1 MIADVRWSLF
11 TRLILGVLLL
21 VVPLGGMAC
30 GGDDGGTTNGA
41 TLKSISVSPATAKV
55 TVGQTQQFAV
65 TGTYSDNKPRAITKG
80 ITWTSSSPSVATIST
95 AGLATAVAQGTTTIT
110 AKIGTRTATATM
122 TVPGEISL
130 TSIQVTPPSASI
142 GVGTSQSFMATAMYN
157 DGSSEDVTSSAT
169 WSSSDTAVAS
179 VAAGVATAVAEGS
192 ATISASYQG
201 ETGSAALTVTGGEP
215 TGLTVTPT
223 PASFAA
229 GDSEQ
234 LTATLEFPD
243 GSTQDVTNQA
253 AWTSDDTAIV
263 TVDATGLATGVAP
276 GDTTVSVAFQGLT
289 GAAEI
294 TVTDAYVTEIVVDPV
309 SAMGVVGG
317 GDIQF
322 TATAIYSDLTSS
334 DVTDTATWTSSDTA
348 IAAIDAAG
356 AATPLTGGTST
367 ITAEFGGVE
376 GTATLTID
384 VGVFL
389 TSVEVTPTTASIAA
403 GTTQQFTATATYS
416 NNTTANVTSSVT
428 WTTSAPAIAT
438 IGSLGMATGV
448 SAGTATLT
456 ASLGTVQGTA
466 ALTVTAA
473 TLASIDVS
481 PATSTIAVGGTQQYT
496 ATGVFTDS
504 STQDLTTVV
513 SWTSSATATAAIDAA
528 GLATGA
534 ANGTTNITATYQGV
548 TSNTAVL
555 AVSGAVLTG
564 VNVTCT
570 PVTIAAGTTAQCT
583 ATATY
588 SDGTTQNVTSAA
600 TWTTSASAVATVSQL
615 GLVTGVAAGA
625 ATITAAYQGNS
636 APATI
641 TVSAALMVSIQITP
655 IAPSIALGNTQ
666 QFAATGLYSDNSTQD
681 ITAQVTWTSA
691 TPAVA
696 TISNAAGSE
705 GLATSVTA
713 GTSNITAAFGGV
725 TSNTAVLTVSGAALT
740 SIEVLPANPTVPA
753 GFTQQFT
760 VRGHYSDNTTADLTN
775 DLAVSFSSGTASV
788 ATISNAAGSKGL
800 ATTLAAGTTVIT
812 ATRGALS
819 GTTTLTVSAVTLSSI
834 AVTPNT
840 QTAQV
845 GTTVQYTATG
855 TFSDNSTANITSQC
869 TWAPTT
875 GGVTVAAGGLA
886 TIAGTAAPNDY
897 TITAT
902 RGAVQ
907 GNATLSVVQPLTL
920 QAIEVRYR
928 LTEGDFVANPYG
940 FVWAMPESSTL
951 QAVAVGIYSD
961 GLNPPIE
968 QDITATATW
977 STDNGACLTASNA
990 AATKGLLS
998 STADVPA
1005 SAGACIANIY
1015 ANLDGLS
1022 GTNYMNVTDPTLCP
1036 EDPNLF
1042 IAGTNPMFKGQQ
1054 AQAVAFVEYGGV
1066 CGGLGIAWEVT
1077 ASPDTVWTSSN
1088 TGVAS
1093 VSSTGMVTASNNPPT
1108 PFTTTI
1114 TATHT
1119 RPGYTGTGSYLL
1131 QVNNACIQSIS
1142 VSPLDPTIPQS
1153 LELPLDVTANF
1164 SDGSTQVYNY
1174 MNLGPVSFTKVPG
1187 TSNAFTVDGTTGI
1200 VTASSTNTGSANVR
1214 VDVTALACNPG
1225 NPPSATTSIAVSSA
1239 TITGVTVAPASASL
1253 SKSATTQLTATGTYS
1268 DGSSHD
1274 VTLIANWGSNNA
1286 PVATVGSTTATAGL
1300 VTASGTNEGNAVIT
1314 ATVGTFSGSSAITV
1328 SGCTL
1333 NAISVDLA
1341 SGFTCGGVPAGAA
1354 YPVGVNI
1361 PLVATGSYAGGA
1373 AAGCPD
1379 ADITN
1384 QVTWSSDLGTI
1395 AVASNGHARTNGSTG
1410 GTYATITAATGGF
1423 SGTIQLSAETQTLTD
1438 NLTVLPSNFSI
1449 PNGGVAQFT
1458 ASGSFA
1464 SGACDL
1470 LGNVVTWGAAP
1481 STLLTINAT
1490 GRATAAATGAGNATV
1505 TATYAPDNTK
1515 TGTVSGT
1522 VGGDCIESLYITP
1535 TSSNLQ
1541 VGGAVDFEARA
1552 NLGSGGTTDVD
1563 DTLVAWTIEA
1573 QAPQGILSSGGSGAF
1588 NALGVGTATIKGT
1601 WSSPT
1606 CSSPGS
1612 SVALSVTAPITI
1624 TAATLNSVVIE
1635 CVYAGSNILSHA
1647 GDQNIPVNV
1656 RGRCRA
1662 IGTASDGTN
1671 LGDISEDL
1679 DWSAS
1684 GQASV
1689 SNVAGTK
1696 GAITGG
1702 VAAGSAI
1709 IRVEQ
1714 TGSSPLIFDEQILT
1728 ILPNADLASV
1738 ALQPDPMTLPVG
1750 YGAQYSA
1757 SGNYGAGLVFDVSN
1771 AVGAQWRCC
1780 TGTTATCTTATNCS
1794 VTGTGYITPTSGT
1807 PATVHPRIDFGGET
1821 YHADLSISTQALSGI
1836 TVNRLGTPQGT
1847 AANMV
1852 LGEQVQFQAD
1862 GYFGTGGSMIGPF
1875 DITEDVNWSVSTA
1888 GYISVSNSA
1897 GTKGLAD
1904 ATMVTPGGT
1913 TVTILA
1919 NNTTPA
1925 VQGTYAGLTVV
1936 NKCVDGITL
1945 SANTTSAPAGLGVSF
1960 TVSASYSDGSS
1971 GTITQQVTNWGSD
1984 NAAAF
1989 STPTNC
1995 GGATAGLPCVYY
2007 AGTPGQTSLI
2017 TASFTGCGGATFTD
2031 SLLASV
2037 NSATLSSLDVT
2048 PVSTDLPKGQKT
2060 QFMATANY
2068 SNSTSFDVT
2077 ADPVFTTWN
2086 TADPTVAAIAAGDP
2100 PGTVLASISNF
2111 GSTSVIATY
2120 HGVSD
2125 FGTVNVVDEVLTGI
2139 TVYALNTIP
2148 SGTTCPNFDD
2158 MGAWGAAP
2166 WISTGFQLPAGSYK
2180 SRVRAIGM
2188 YSDGS
2193 QRDITANVTWTSS
2206 VGGVATVVDGLVETG
2221 STAGAS
2227 TLTAAQGGVSDT
2239 ITLNTSG
2246 TAISAVNVV
2255 PNGGFTR
2262 PLGATARF
2270 HVIGTFGATSF
2281 CVDESATWSSAN
2293 TSVATVSNLDN
2304 ERGWT
2309 TGVALGGTNI
2319 TATVGTFSDTEPFG
2333 VTSAVLEYIA
2343 VMPAA
2348 VTINFTETA
2357 QLVAMGHYSDGSDI
2371 DITTGATTNWST
2383 TPGTY
2388 GEVNN
2393 GTNKGLFTAYN
2404 IGAGVETVDACVAAI
2419 CASTG
2424 TLDRS
2429 AEVTVTP

>member
-30 GGDDGGTTNGA
+30 GGDDTEVANGA
-41 TLKSISVSPATAKV
+41 TLKSIAISPATAKV

-80 ITWTSSSPSVATIST
+80 ITWTSSSTAVATIST
-95 AGLATAVAQGTTTIT
+95 AGLATAVAQGSTTIT
-110 AKIGTRTATATM
+110 AKVGSLTATATM
-122 TVPGEISL
+122 TVPGELAL
-130 TSIQVTPPSASI
+130 TSVQVTPASATI
-142 GVGTSQSFMATAMYN
+142 GIGTTQSFMATAMYN
-157 DGSSEDVTSSAT
+157 DGTSKDVTTSAT
-169 WSSSDTAVAS
+169 WSSSDTAVAT
-179 VAAGVATAVAEGS
+179 VAAGVASALVEGT
-192 ATISASYQG
+192 ATISALYEG
-201 ETGSAALTVTGGEP
+201 ETGSAILTVTGLEP
-215 TGLTVTPT
+215 VALTVAPGAATV
-223 PASFAA
+223 AA
-229 GDSEQ
+229 GDTEQ
-234 LTATLEFPD
+234 FTATLEYGD
-243 GSTQDVTNQA
+243 GSTQDVTSQA
-253 AWTSDDTAIV
+253 TWSSDDDAV
-263 TVDATGLATGVAP
+263 ATVNADGLATGVAE
-276 GDTTVSVAFQGLT
+276 GDTTISAAFLGLT
-289 GAAEI
+289 GTADI
-294 TVTDAYVTEIVVDPV
+294 TVTPVVVTEVVIDPGMAV
-309 SAMGVVGG
+309 GVIGG
-317 GDIQF
+317 GSVQF
-322 TATAIYSDLTSS
+322 TATAIFSDMSSS
-334 DVTDTATWTSSDTA
+334 DVTDTATWTSADATVAS
-348 IAAIDAAG
+348 IDAAG
-356 AATPLTGGTST
+356 LATPLAGGTTT
-367 ITAEFGGVE
+367 ITAEFGGVS
-376 GTATLTID
+376 GTATLTVDPGKFIQ
-384 VGVFL
+384 
-389 TSVEVTPTTASIAA
+389 SIAVTPATASIAA
-403 GTTQQFTATATYS
+403 GTTQQFIATATYS
-416 NNTTANVTSSVT
+416 DNTTANVTSSVS
-428 WTTSAPAIAT
+428 WTTSAPATAT
-438 IGSLGMATGV
+438 VSALGLATGV
-448 SAGTATLT
+448 ATGTATITAALSSVQGTATLT
-456 ASLGTVQGTA
+456 VTSPPLVSIEVTPMSATV
-466 ALTVTAA
+466 
-473 TLASIDVS
+473 
-481 PATSTIAVGGTQQYT
+481 PAGGTQQYT
-496 ATGVFTDS
+496 ATGVFGDNT
-504 STQDLTTVV
+504 TQDLTSLV
-513 SWTSSATATAAIDAA
+513 SWTSSATGVATIDAA
-528 GLATGA
+528 GLATTVA
-534 ANGTTNITATYQGV
+534 LGTTTITATYQGM
-548 TSNTAVL
+548 SGTAVL
-555 AVSGAVLTG
+555 AVSSPPLTG
-564 VNVTCT
+564 VSVTCLLN
-570 PVTIAAGTTAQCT
+570 TIAAGSTTQCT

-588 SDGTTQNVTSAA
+588 ADNTTQNVTSAA

-615 GLVTGVAAGA
+615 GLVSGATAGTA
-625 ATITAAYQGNS
+625 DITAAYQGQS
-636 APATI
+636 GQVAIQVT
-641 TVSAALMVSIQITP
+641 AAYLQTIQITP
-655 IAPSIALGNTQ
+655 LAPSIALGNTQ
-666 QFAATGLYSDNSTQD
+666 QFAAAGLYSDNSTQD

-696 TISNAAGSE
+696 QISNAAGTN
-705 GLATSVTA
+705 GLATSVIA
-713 GTSNITAAFGGV
+713 GTTNITAALGGV
-725 TSNTAVLTVSGAALT
+725 TSNTAVLTVTGAVLT
-740 SIEVLPANPTVPA
+740 SIEVLPANPTVAA

-760 VRGHYSDNTTADLTN
+760 VRGHYTDNSTADLTY
-775 DLAVSFSSGTASV
+775 DLAVSFSSGTTSV

-812 ATRGALS
+812 ATRGTLT
-819 GTTTLTVSAVTLSSI
+819 GTSTLTVSAITLSSI

-855 TFSDNSTANITSQC
+855 TFSDNSTMNITSQC

-886 TIAGTAAPNDY
+886 TIAGTATPGDVN
-897 TITAT
+897 ITAT

-907 GNATLSVVQPLTL
+907 GNATLTVVQPLTL
-920 QAIEVRYR
+920 TQVRVAWLFANQTLVFSDTVLPVGQTKQLYAIG
-928 LTEGDFVANPYG
+928 T
-940 FVWAMPESSTL
+940 
-951 QAVAVGIYSD
+951 YSD
-961 GLNPPIE
+961 GVTTTD
-968 QDITATATW
+968 QDISDTVTWASNSVNAPITNTAPRGRVTVNACTTPGQCNYMISATLGGLTGTRGVSTPNPLDCVEDEIVIYHPIPPFWSNAPTAT
-977 STDNGACLTASNA
+977 
-990 AATKGLLS
+990 
-998 STADVPA
+998 
-1005 SAGACIANIY
+1005 
-1015 ANLDGLS
+1015 
-1022 GTNYMNVTDPTLCP
+1022 
-1036 EDPNLF
+1036 
-1042 IAGTNPMFKGQQ
+1042 MFKGQTQ
-1054 AQAVAFVEYGGV
+1054 QWGLAAYFTDRPGRTCTLLMEYD
-1066 CGGLGIAWEVT
+1066 LTNNPDVT
-1077 ASPDTVWTSSN
+1077 WASDA
-1088 TGVAS
+1088 TGVATVTNTAIVS
-1093 VSSTGMVTASNNPPT
+1093 ADDNPASPYTANLAARYVNGDGTIFTDSTLLTVSS
-1108 PFTTTI
+1108 
-1114 TATHT
+1114 
-1119 RPGYTGTGSYLL
+1119 
-1131 QVNNACIQSIS
+1131 ACVQSLSIS
-1142 VSPLDPTIPQS
+1142 PADPTIPIGLQ
-1153 LELPLDVTANF
+1153 LPLSVTATL
-1164 SDGSTQVYNY
+1164 SDGSTQVYDY
-1174 MNLGPVSFTKVPG
+1174 KNLTNELTFSKVPN
-1187 TSNAFTVDGTTGI
+1187 SSAAFGLDQITGI
-1200 VTASSTNTGSANVR
+1200 VTAQATGTA
-1214 VDVTALACNPG
+1214 DVTVTVNSLPECDVN
-1225 NPPSATTSIAVSSA
+1225 NPPEAMTTITVNNA
-1239 TITGVTVAPASASL
+1239 TITGVSVSPATL
-1253 SKSATTQLTATGTYS
+1253 STTLGAETQLTATGTYS

-1274 VTLIANWGSNNA
+1274 VTLIAIWASNA
-1286 PVATVGSTTATAGL
+1286 VGVADFLSTTPGLLTAL
-1300 VTASGTNEGNAVIT
+1300 TQGNAVVT

-1333 NAISVDLA
+1333 SGITVDLA
-1341 SGFTCGGVPAGAA
+1341 SGFICGGVPAGAA
-1354 YPVGVNI
+1354 YPVGVNV
-1361 PLVATGSYAGGA
+1361 PLVATGSYVGGA

-1395 AVASNGHARTNGSTG
+1395 NVATNGHARTNGSTG
-1410 GTYATITAATGGF
+1410 GAYATITAASGGL
-1423 SGTIQLSAETQTLTD
+1423 SGTIQLSAETQTLAN
-1438 NLTVLPSNFSI
+1438 NLTVLPANFSI
-1449 PNGGVAQFT
+1449 PNGGVAQFR

-1490 GRATAAATGAGNATV
+1490 GRATGAATGAGNATV

-1541 VGGAVDFEARA
+1541 VGGSVDFEARA
-1552 NLGSGGTTDVD
+1552 NLGSSGTIEVD
-1563 DTLVAWTIEA
+1563 DTLVTWTIEA
-1573 QAPQGILSSGGSGAF
+1573 QAPQGILTNGGSGVF
-1588 NALGVGTATIKGT
+1588 NAQGVGTATIKGV
-1601 WSSPT
+1601 WSSTT
-1606 CSSPGS
+1606 CSSPGTA
-1612 SVALSVTAPITI
+1612 VPLQVTAPITI
-1624 TAATLNSVVIE
+1624 SAATLNSVVIE

-1647 GDQNIPVNV
+1647 GNQNIPANV

-1679 DWSAS
+1679 DWTAS

-1709 IRVEQ
+1709 IRVEK

-1728 ILPNADLASV
+1728 ILPNANLASV
-1738 ALQPDPMTLPVG
+1738 ALQPDPRTLPVG
-1750 YGAQYSA
+1750 YGEQYSA
-1757 SGNYGAGLVFDVSN
+1757 TGNYGAGLVFDVSN

-1780 TGTTATCTTATNCS
+1780 TGTTATCTAAANCS

-1807 PATVHPRIDFGGET
+1807 PATVHPRIDFGGRT

-1875 DITEDVNWSVSTA
+1875 DITEDVNWSVSNA

-1904 ATMVTPGGT
+1904 ATAVTPGGT

-1945 SANTTSAPAGLGVSF
+1945 NANTTSAPAGLGVRF

-1971 GTITQQVTNWGSD
+1971 GTITQQVTNWSSD

-1989 STPTNC
+1989 SMATNC
-1995 GGATAGLPCVYY
+1995 GAATAGLPCVYY

-2037 NSATLSSLDVT
+2037 NSATLSSVDVS

-2077 ADPVFTTWN
+2077 GDPVYTTWN
-2086 TADPTVAAIAAGDP
+2086 TTDPSVAAIVAGDP
-2100 PGTVLASISNF
+2100 PGTVLASTSNF

-2120 HGVSD
+2120 HSVSD

-2139 TVYALNTIP
+2139 TVYALSTIP

-2180 SRVRAIGM
+2180 SRVRAIGT

-2227 TLTAAQGGVSDT
+2227 TLTAALGGVSDT

-2246 TAISAVNVV
+2246 AAISAVNVV

-2281 CVDESATWSSAN
+2281 CVDESATWTSAN
-2293 TSVATVSNLDN
+2293 TGIATVSNLDN

-2319 TATVGTFSDTEPFG
+2319 TATVGTYSDTEPFG
-2333 VTSAVLEYIA
+2333 VTAAVLEYIA
-2343 VMPAA
+2343 VMPAT
-2348 VTINFTETA
+2348 VTIGFTETA

-2371 DITTGATTNWST
+2371 DITTGVTTNWST

-2404 IGAGVETVDACVAAI
+2404 IGAGVETVDACVSTI

-2424 TLDRS
+2424 SIDRS
-2429 AEVTVTP
+2429 AEVTVSP